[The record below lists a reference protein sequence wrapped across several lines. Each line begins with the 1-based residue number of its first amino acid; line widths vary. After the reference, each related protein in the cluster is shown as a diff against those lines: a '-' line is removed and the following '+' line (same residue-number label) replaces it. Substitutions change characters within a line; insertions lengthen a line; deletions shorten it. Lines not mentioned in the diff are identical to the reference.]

1 MIGVPALRTSLPLGT
16 SVIVLAAACALLAGG
31 ALGSGALAR
40 VGVTTASDGDPLG
53 KPPNEDERILRI
65 GIDVQANE
73 LVTTNANDRAH
84 LVFLDGS
91 SLTVGPNAR
100 LAIDRF
106 VFDPAAME
114 GDLVINASKGVFRLV
129 GGRISKRK
137 PITIVTPSSTI
148 GIRGGITVVT
158 VTESRT
164 VANFV
169 FGSSMTVT
177 SGGQT
182 RMATRTGSQIVTTAG
197 GVPGVPTLLK
207 PGSLS
212 AAFSQL
218 EGTTAGAD
226 RKADQS
232 AQQSG
237 FASRNSGQAANTAP
251 NGPPNTS
258 SNTLVNAVNN
268 ATVEN
273 QFGATQQNKVSAR
286 TIVIASVPASPTGG
300 PVNPTGPAGASPIA
314 GQTGGTSRTSQTL
327 TGMAGGMV
335 FGRPDSGPA
344 LLSAPGAVSIT
355 TDATTGQAKGTVVLQ
370 DLAGPN
376 RSTITTLQLGGVG
389 GLGSGNSVFID
400 DKTYLAVTQYNDLS
414 RLSSWREGAQE
425 RQVTDTSVLASARA
439 VPNPLDL
446 PLQLPLQPQV
456 PGTPGP
462 CTCEFLTWG
471 WWAAKVPDPFD
482 STRTYTAVG
491 PYVAGKLANAV
502 QLPQTGTATYNG
514 FMSGI
519 AASQGNAYAA
529 TGTYQNVWN
538 FGARSGVFS
547 GTFDGRAYSG
557 PTQATTGSNGAAFT
571 GGFSGGGRTGSLNG
585 AFFSS
590 PGDPAAYQAGTF
602 SIGGSQYKASGV
614 FAGQR

>member
-1 MIGVPALRTSLPLGT
+1 MIGVPALRTSLLLGT
-16 SVIVLAAACALLAGG
+16 SLIVLAVACALSAS
-31 ALGSGALAR
+31 AALAR

-53 KPPNEDERILRI
+53 KPPNENERILRI

-106 VFDPAAME
+106 VFDPATME
-114 GDLVINASKGVFRLV
+114 GDLVVNATKGVFRLV

-148 GIRGGITVVT
+148 GIRGGITVVS
-158 VTESRT
+158 VTETQT

-177 SGGQT
+177 SGGRT
-182 RMATRTGSQIVTTAG
+182 ETATRTGSQIVTAAG
-197 GVPGVPTLLK
+197 GVPGAPTLLK

-212 AAFSQL
+212 APFSQL

-273 QFGATQQNKVSAR
+273 QFATASQNKASAR
-286 TIVIASVPASPTGG
+286 TIVIATIPASPASSPINPSGPTGG
-300 PVNPTGPAGASPIA
+300 SPTAS
-314 GQTGGTSRTSQTL
+314 QTAGTSRTSQTL
-327 TGMAGGMV
+327 TGIAGGLV
-335 FGRPDSGPA
+335 FGRPDSATA
-344 LLSAPGAVSIT
+344 LLSAPAGVSIT

-370 DLAGPN
+370 DIAGPG
-376 RSTITTLQLGGVG
+376 RSTVTTLQLGGVG
-389 GLGSGNSVFID
+389 GLGLGNSVFVD
-400 DKTYLAVTQYNDLS
+400 DKTFLAVTQYNDLS
-414 RLSSWREGAQE
+414 RLSSWREGGQE

-439 VPNPLDL
+439 VPDPLDL
-446 PLQLPLQPQV
+446 PLQLPLQPQA
-456 PGTPGP
+456 PGTPGA

-471 WWAAKVPDPFD
+471 WWAAKMPDPFD
-482 STRTYTAVG
+482 GTRTYTAVG

-514 FMSGI
+514 FMSGV
-519 AASQGNAYAA
+519 ASSHGSAYAA

-547 GTFDGRAYSG
+547 GTFDGRGYAG
-557 PTQATTGSNGAAFT
+557 ATQATPGSNGAAFA
-571 GGFSGGGRTGSLNG
+571 GSFSGGSRSGSLNG

-590 PGDPAAYQAGTF
+590 PADPAAYQAGTF